1 MCVKSKMSL
10 ANKFHESLN
19 QLLVHFPDPFED
31 HEFKHKPNSKTSFVI
46 EQRNVRKKM
55 DKVLL
60 QLQKLL
66 KTQLND
72 TQLKT
77 IKKHWRELA
86 VLKTY
91 YIKRFD
97 EHETI
102 LSTHNDMNAFF
113 LLKQLIMEYEF
124 FLKIINSLL

>member
-1 MCVKSKMSL
+1 M
-10 ANKFHESLN
+10 FHI
-19 QLLVHFPDPFED
+19 
-31 HEFKHKPNSKTSFVI
+31 FKHKPDSKTLFVI

-55 DKVLL
+55 DKALF

-72 TQLKT
+72 TQLKA
-77 IKKHWRELA
+77 IKKHWRELSI
-86 VLKTY
+86 LKSY

-97 EHETI
+97 EHQTI

-113 LLKQLIMEYEF
+113 LLKQIIMEYEF
-124 FLKIINSLL
+124 FLKIINSFISHGSK